1 MSTYATTPR
10 PPRVADRTPDDWL
23 DILLAELT
31 MQAAIAEVYER
42 FYNGRHPLQFATSKF
57 REAFGTLFG
66 AFADNWCQ
74 IVVDAPVERLKIVGF
89 QKAGTPNTN
98 AWKIWQDNSLDTES
112 VIAHTEAGKCGQSFL
127 LVDPTGDNGPKIT
140 VEHAGQVVVVRD
152 PAGRRERLAAL
163 KRWLGDDGYVNVYL
177 YLPDLVIVF
186 ESSEPAQAA
195 LVPGTGE
202 KELTLPSTNEW
213 VPKDAITNP
222 LGVVPVIPL
231 ENKPG
236 LMSGGH
242 SDLEPAIP
250 LQNAINKLCTDMIVA
265 SEYGAFRQRALTG
278 VDLPKDPNT
287 GEVNPNVQLKAT
299 MSRLWNFEEDT
310 ARIWDLNPTDL
321 QNYVHSIDLLIQHLA
336 AQTRT
341 PPHYLLG
348 QVVNASGEALIAA
361 EAGLTTKCKAKI
373 LFFSDAWEEAMALA
387 LTASSSAAD
396 AEASDLEA
404 IWDDPERVP
413 ISVTVDACVKKK
425 GLGVPLPVLWR
436 EMGYTPE
443 QIDEMEKLEASAR
456 EEQLALV
463 AAQAAAV
470 EKLAGVAP
478 PVAEK
483 GPPQPGPTPPAKPG
497 GPTPPPTPPPPPP
510 RPPGG

>member
-1 MSTYATTPR
+1 MSTYLAPPR
-10 PPRVADRTPDDWL
+10 PPRVEERTPDDWL
-23 DILLAELT
+23 DILLAQLRV
-31 MQAAIAEVYER
+31 QSAAAEVYEA
-42 FYNGRHPLQFATSKF
+42 YYDGRHPLQFATSKF

-89 QKAGTPNTN
+89 AKAGSASDD
-98 AWKIWQDNSLDTES
+98 AWSIWQDNALDTES
-112 VIAHTEAGKCGQSFL
+112 VIAHTEAGKCGESFL
-127 LVDPTGDNGPKIT
+127 LVDPNDGEPKIT
-140 VEHAGQVVVVRD
+140 VEHSGQMVVITD
-152 PAGRRERLAAL
+152 PGDRRKRLAAL
-163 KRWLGDDGYVNVYL
+163 KRWLGDDGYINVNL
-177 YLPDLVIVF
+177 YLPDLVIKY
-186 ESSEPAQAA
+186 ESSMPA
-195 LVPGTGE
+195 VVGNDGGKVTPD
-202 KELTLPSTNEW
+202 NVEW
-213 VPKDAITNP
+213 EAIDAINHS

-250 LQNAINKLCTDMIVA
+250 LQNAVNKICTDMIVA

-278 VDLPKDPNT
+278 VDLPKDPHT
-287 GEVNPNVQLKAT
+287 GEVNPAVQLKAT

-321 QNYVHSIDLLIQHLA
+321 SNYVHSIELLIQHMA

-348 QVVNASGEALIAA
+348 QVINASGDALIAA
-361 EAGLTTKCKAKI
+361 EAGLTTKCRAKI

-387 LTASSSAAD
+387 LGAAGTD
-396 AEASDLEA
+396 TEQADLEA
-404 IWDDPERVP
+404 IWDNPERVP
-413 ISVTVDACVKKK
+413 PGVIVDACVKKK
-425 GLGVPLPVLWR
+425 TLGVPLPILWR

-443 QIDEMEKLEASAR
+443 QIAEMEKLEQQKA
-456 EEQLALV
+456 EEQLAL
-463 AAQAAAV
+463 AAAY
-470 EKLAGVAP
+470 EAATTRMTLAGQP
-478 PVAEK
+478 PE
-483 GPPQPGPTPPAKPG
+483 PGQETTPPTTPPPKPG

-510 RPPGG
+510 RPSTTGG

>member
-10 PPRVADRTPDDWL
+10 PPRVEDRTPDDWL
-23 DILLAELT
+23 DILLAQLT
-31 MQAAIAEVYER
+31 MQAATAQVYEA
-42 FYNGRHPLQFATSKF
+42 YYDGRHPLQFATSKF

-89 QKAGTPNTN
+89 QKGGTPNDQ
-98 AWKIWQDNSLDTES
+98 AWTIWQDNDLDTES

-127 LVDPTGDNGPKIT
+127 LVDPTGDEPKIT
-140 VEHAGQVVVVRD
+140 VEHAGQMVVIRD

-186 ESSEPAQAA
+186 ESSEPAVAT
-195 LVPGTGE
+195 VIPGSTE
-202 KELTLPSTNEW
+202 KQLSLPSNNEW
-213 VPKDAITNP
+213 VPKDAIKNT

-242 SDLEPAIP
+242 SDLEPAVP
-250 LQNAINKLCTDMIVA
+250 LQNAINKICTDMIVA

-287 GEVNPNVQLKAT
+287 GEVNPSVQLKAT

-310 ARIWDLNPTDL
+310 ARVWDLNPTEL
-321 QNYVHSIDLLIQHLA
+321 GNYVNAINLLIQHFA

-361 EAGLTTKCKAKI
+361 EAGLTTKCRAKI

-387 LTASSSAAD
+387 LGGDVQA
-396 AEASDLEA
+396 DLEA

-413 ISVTVDACVKKK
+413 PSVIVDACVKKK
-425 GLGVPLPVLWR
+425 SLGVPLPILWR

-443 QIDEMEKLEASAR
+443 QIAEMEKLEESAR

-463 AAQAAAV
+463 AAQAAAA

-478 PVAEK
+478 PVTEK
-483 GPPQPGPTPPAKPG
+483 GPPQPGPAPPAKGAAPPG
-497 GPTPPPTPPPPPP
+497 ASPAPPPPPP
-510 RPPGG
+510 SKPTGG